1 MTAAPAAA
9 GQPGRDDLTSR
20 IFRALYQDFS
30 LRTINGIYVVVPK
43 GIPCFASSS
52 LGPGHPRAPLGT
64 GRPVGLGGRDPP
76 LAWAGDLGAAVLIGA
91 LAGLPSALRAAS
103 LSPAKALWIL

>member
-43 GIPCFASSS
+43 GVPCFASSS
-52 LGPGHPRAPLGT
+52 LGEIARQISEYEYPHDDQPPSGPPADPR
-64 GRPVGLGGRDPP
+64 
-76 LAWAGDLGAAVLIGA
+76 
-91 LAGLPSALRAAS
+91 
-103 LSPAKALWIL
+103 

>member
-30 LRTINGIYVVVPK
+30 LSTINGIYVALP
-43 GIPCFASSS
+43 GRCLQQRACAS
-52 LGPGHPRAPLGT
+52 T
-64 GRPVGLGGRDPP
+64 
-76 LAWAGDLGAAVLIGA
+76 
-91 LAGLPSALRAAS
+91 AAS
-103 LSPAKALWIL
+103 R

>member
-1 MTAAPAAA
+1 MQRLRQSQPDTTALVRAVTLRWGLVALAAVGA
-9 GQPGRDDLTSR
+9 
-20 IFRALYQDFS
+20 
-30 LRTINGIYVVVPK
+30 
-43 GIPCFASSS
+43 
-52 LGPGHPRAPLGT
+52 GHPRAPLGT